1 MQLGSESLWRR
12 MARCVICLLP
22 REFFVVLICYDQGAY
37 ISWMRRPLEVP
48 SSVYESKTLSLS
60 LWFGKMSYFTQ
71 TKQRLF
77 EAEVEPKLW
86 FTSSAHHSA
95 KLIIWILPG
104 PKFICKDSPILSL
117 FWEEES
123 VINGV
128 GVSNCFVSQMR
139 PEFNFRYNC
148 SGSANLLVQIQL
160 KSGLT
165 YSVIRVYDSPERS
178 LWRSTR
184 SKVIYIAVLC
194 YFI

>member
-1 MQLGSESLWRR
+1 MKASEGEWQG
-12 MARCVICLLP
+12 VWFVFYPEI
-22 REFFVVLICYDQGAY
+22 FVVLICYDQGVY
-37 ISWMRRPLEVP
+37 ISWMRRPLVVP

-77 EAEVEPKLW
+77 EAEVESILW
-86 FTSSAHHSA
+86 FTSSAHHST

-104 PKFICKDSPILSL
+104 PKSIHKDSPILSL

-128 GVSNCFVSQMR
+128 GVSNSFVSQMR
-139 PEFNFRYNC
+139 PEFNFRYNY
-148 SGSANLLVQIQL
+148 SGSVNLVVQIQL
-160 KSGLT
+160 MSGLT
-165 YSVIRVYDSPERS
+165 KSVRRVYDSPERS
-178 LWRSTR
+178 LWHSTR
-184 SKVIYIAVLC
+184 SKAICIAVLC

>member
-1 MQLGSESLWRR
+1 

-22 REFFVVLICYDQGAY
+22 REIFVVLICYEQGVY

-48 SSVYESKTLSLS
+48 SSVYESKTLPLS

-71 TKQRLF
+71 TKQRFF
-77 EAEVEPKLW
+77 EAEREPKPQ
-86 FTSSAHHSA
+86 FSSPAHHSA

-104 PKFICKDSPILSL
+104 PKSICKDSPILSL

-123 VINGV
+123 VINCV
-128 GVSNCFVSQMR
+128 GVSKSSVSQMR
-139 PEFNFRYNC
+139 AEFNFRYNY
-148 SGSANLLVQIQL
+148 SGSVSLIVQIQL

-165 YSVIRVYDSPERS
+165 YSVRRVYDSPERN
-178 LWRSTR
+178 LWHSTR
-184 SKVIYIAVLC
+184 SKVICIAVLY